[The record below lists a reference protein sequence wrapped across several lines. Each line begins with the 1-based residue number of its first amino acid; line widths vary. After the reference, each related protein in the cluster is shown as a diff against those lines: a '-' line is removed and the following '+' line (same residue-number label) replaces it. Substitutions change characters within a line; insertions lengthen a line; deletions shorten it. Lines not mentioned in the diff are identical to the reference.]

1 MNRLPVPCRQARL
14 RGHAQAHPNEVE
26 RWMGDAVASAAMH
39 ANGVAPGVAARRPA
53 VDQCGTASRATNRSC
68 TNASPRP
75 LAGQCLGCR
84 RPPEAGASRPEAE
97 PRRPVAARPLPAEPC
112 RHPPLPPYAPH
123 PLRWLSGACRRAP
136 RPRPRPP
143 ASTPLPRE
151 MTPNVTKCHPLE
163 GLPRATAPRP
173 MPSRSGSSA
182 PLRSIPASFRSFP
195 AFERIGTMAGDA
207 RGRRRDGCVEC
218 GADLPKEHSWP
229 SQTARA

>member
-1 MNRLPVPCRQARL
+1 
-14 RGHAQAHPNEVE
+14 
-26 RWMGDAVASAAMH
+26 MGDAVASAAMH
-39 ANGVAPGVAARRPA
+39 ANGVAPGVAPRRPA
-53 VDQCGTASRATNRSC
+53 VEQCGIAPHATNRSC

-112 RHPPLPPYAPH
+112 RHPPLPRMPLTPYDGCLGPVDGPQTSAP
-123 PLRWLSGACRRAP
+123 PA
-136 RPRPRPP
+136 RPP
-143 ASTPLPRE
+143 PPPQRR
-151 MTPNVTKCHPLE
+151 NVTKCHPLE

-207 RGRRRDGCVEC
+207 RGRPRDGCVEC